1 MTDTPV
7 SSQDQPND
15 QESGLSVL
23 DLADLPP
30 TLLKVVRLVL
40 RQGPISYAELR
51 QAAAALPDAE
61 RPGQAELDASLT
73 ILCAQGWLVRVDGRE
88 PGYKVNLRRRAGG
101 ALAERQPRS
110 RAARA
115 LSQKIWTALDTE
127 SDS

>member
-1 MTDTPV
+1 MGDIPD
-7 SSQDQPND
+7 SSLDQPPD
-15 QESGLSVL
+15 QETGLSVL
-23 DLADLPP
+23 DLTDLPP

-40 RQGPISYAELR
+40 RQGPIGYAELC

-61 RPGQAELDASLT
+61 RLSQTELDASLT
-73 ILCAQGWLVRVDGRE
+73 SLCAQGRLVWVDGPD
-88 PGYKVNLRRRAGG
+88 PGYKVNLRHRAGG

-127 SDS
+127 SDG